1 MRQVLN
7 VGLKMQFSSQIFN
20 SGYLQS
26 FHYSDVYESLL
37 SEHLTK
43 MKDAAT
49 ALGSRQT
56 GLERSDIMYPKLT
69 HL

>member
-1 MRQVLN
+1 MLD
-7 VGLKMQFSSQIFN
+7 LKCNFPHNF
-20 SGYLQS
+20 LTFQS
-26 FHYSDVYESLL
+26 FHYSDVYESLF

-49 ALGSRQT
+49 ALGSRQI
-56 GLERSDIMYPKLT
+56 GLERNDIIYPKLT